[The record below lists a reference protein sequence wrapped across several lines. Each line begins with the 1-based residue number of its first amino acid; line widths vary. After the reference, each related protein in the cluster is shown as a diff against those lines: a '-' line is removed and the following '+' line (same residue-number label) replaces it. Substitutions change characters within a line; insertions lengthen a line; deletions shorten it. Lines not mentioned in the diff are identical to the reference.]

1 MKVWLDDIRNA
12 PKGWNHYFWPEDV
25 YPLLANNLI
34 SEISLDH
41 DLGNDSRGTGYDIL
55 NYIEKNLVENNIQ
68 PPKIYV
74 HTQNPVAKQRMLLT
88 IKSIIKL
95 ALLTNRID

>member
-12 PKGWNHYFWPEDV
+12 PKGWVHFCWPEDI
-25 YPLLANNLI
+25 YPLLKNNLI

-55 NYIEKNLVENNIQ
+55 NYIEKILIENHIQ

-74 HTQNPVAKQRMLLT
+74 HTQNPVARQRMLLT
-88 IKSIIKL
+88 IRSIVRRS
-95 ALLTNRID
+95 LLTNPI